1 MNRIADTDTIFAT
14 VVRHGTTC
22 LSARLTGMKS
32 LSEVLDYLYRRMN
45 DLAGLITIRLRNASE
60 GWTSCHN
67 VMLRPARIVHQP
79 VAAVSADRYPS
90 LFAAQGL

>member
-14 VVRHGTTC
+14 VVRRGTTC

-32 LSEVLDYLYRRMN
+32 LSEVMDYLYRRMS

-67 VMLRPARIVHQP
+67 VMLRPVRVARP
-79 VAAVSADRYPS
+79 VAAVASDSYPS